1 MKHRTWKRWT
11 AALSA
16 AAILFTPLATRA
28 QSPGTERPTT
38 VVNHAIGAT
47 ATANNS
53 ETDYWGA
60 DKAIDGIVNRDE
72 KSKENQ
78 SRWSTNGGRTIDQVE
93 IRDKVLTV
101 NLGSVKSFDQ
111 LVLEWERANVTQFKI
126 EAAGENLEYSTIYEK
141 TDGAEIET
149 LTTTIDLE
157 QKQTAQYVR
166 LTVSGYTP
174 GDINWASVSLWEFE
188 ILETVPAEN
197 LALQGGVEAT
207 ADSVETSDFPAAKA
221 IDGDAN
227 RDVKPQSRWASAVA
241 DEGTNPAHWLALKFP
256 SQQTVGTVILEWE
269 RCNATQYQIQYKAG
283 DESEWTTAKSF
294 TQAPADHRDV
304 IVLDKPIQATQ
315 LRVYITE
322 SDASAEMNP
331 GQSWDNV
338 SIYEFEVY
346 AQTLDQGENPG
357 QPEGNDKPVVI
368 PELAEWTGGQ
378 GDFTI
383 TDATRL
389 MVNPAHKDALNTA
402 VTEFQADYKDVTGKT
417 ISVVE
422 GTEPKAGDF
431 YFTLGSADTDLGEE
445 GYLMKVTDS
454 LTLEAVDAQGVYWGT
469 RSVLQILSQNG
480 DTIPQ
485 GTARDYPAYEVRGF
499 MLDVGRKPISYEFLQ
514 TILKEMAWYKMND
527 FQLHL
532 NDNSFQKEYPDATV
546 EIAKKAYSGFRLEST
561 IKAGGLNKAD
571 LTSEDM
577 YYTKD
582 QMRTFIQEA
591 RALGIDVVPEFDT
604 PAHSLALTKV
614 RPDLIYEETLAG
626 VDHLNLHEKYD
637 ETISFVKSI
646 FNEYM
651 TGANPVFDQDTIVH
665 VGTDEYDAK
674 HKEEFRKYTDDMLKF
689 VQDSKRT
696 VRLWGS
702 LSMRPGTTQVRS
714 EGVQMNVWNVGWANP
729 NDMIRDG
736 YDIINT
742 DDTMLYIVPG
752 VTRPGLV
759 GPYYHDYLDSQW
771 LYNNWNPTKFGGGHT
786 VSADSEQLLGATF
799 AVWNDKSGV
808 HSNGITEQ
816 DIYDRFADALPALA
830 SKMWGDGKDLTYQ
843 QLVVAVDK
851 IGVAPNN
858 NPRYEASSVDG
869 QYLSYTFEDGQE
881 KEDVTANNRD
891 ITNLHN
897 VETQYGTL
905 KLLGNDSYVE
915 TGLDKLGFGNA
926 LEFDIT
932 LTEKPQPGQIL
943 FEADSEYDTH
953 DIRILDDG
961 TLGYTTELY
970 DYSFGYTLPVGET
983 VHLRIE
989 SILEHSALIVNGV
1002 RHEAVGRYSEEET
1015 GLNLT
1020 NIGYPS
1026 FVLPLQRIGSE
1037 TNAVK
1042 AFIDNV
1048 TVSVIPQAE
1057 NPVESFSATS
1067 EYSGDPIAKAFDGN
1081 TSTFWH
1087 SNWSP
1092 YEPLPVS
1099 VTINLK
1105 GQQTVTGF
1113 TYLPR
1118 QDGNNNGQVTKYDL
1132 EYKVNADDT
1141 EWISLV
1147 KDGVWQANAQKKTAT
1162 FDAVQASV
1170 IRFTAKEGTGD
1181 NSNPAYAC
1189 AAEFEVLLA
1198 EAGANQATLKAYADQ
1213 GGTATVSPETATIGE
1228 SATFTATA
1236 AQGYQFDGWYNLV
1249 GDKISGQATYTME
1262 VEGNLTL
1269 IAKFSKEET
1278 HTHELTKTEA
1288 KAPTCTEDGNIEYW
1302 HCDGCGK
1309 YFSDANGEDEISLA
1323 DTVVAATGHKLT
1335 KTEAKA
1341 PTCTEDGNIE
1351 YWHCDACG
1359 KYFSDAQGKVEIKL
1373 ADTVIAATGHHYE
1386 NGVCTVCGEKDPGYV
1401 EPTEK
1406 PEPSTQPTAEPTA
1419 KPTTQPTDQP
1429 ATTDAP
1435 QVTKNPED
1443 VQTGDQAPLMLYTV
1457 MLLGAGAC
1465 LVLAVA
1471 AAKRKNQG

>member
-16 AAILFTPLATRA
+16 AAILFTPLATWA
-28 QSPGTERPTT
+28 QSPGAETPTT
-38 VVNHAIGAT
+38 VVNHALGAT
-47 ATANNS
+47 VTANDT

-60 DKAIDGIVNRDE
+60 DKAVDGVVNRDE
-72 KSKENQ
+72 ANKQNQ
-78 SRWSTNGGRTIDQVE
+78 SRWSTNGARTFDQVE
-93 IRDKVLTV
+93 QKDKVLIV
-101 NLGSVKSFDQ
+101 DMGKDQSFDQ
-111 LVLEWERANVTQFKI
+111 LVLEWERANVTQFKV
-126 EAAGENLEYSTIYEK
+126 EGAGADQQYKTIYEK
-141 TDGAEIET
+141 TDGAEVDS

-157 QKQTAQYVR
+157 QKQTARYVR

-174 GDINWASVSLWEFE
+174 GDIDWASVSLWEFE
-188 ILETVPAEN
+188 ILETVAAEN
-197 LALQGGVEAT
+197 LARLDGVKAT
-207 ADSVETSDFPAAKA
+207 ADSKETADFPAEKA
-221 IDGDAN
+221 IDGQVD
-227 RDVKPQSRWASAVA
+227 RDGNHQSRWASAV
-241 DEGTNPAHWLALKFP
+241 DNDGSNPARWLALEFP
-256 SQQTVGTVILEWE
+256 TQQTVGTVILEWE
-269 RCNATQYQIQYKAG
+269 RRNATQYEIQYKANN
-283 DESEWTTAKSF
+283 DQADWTTAKAF
-294 TQAPADHRDV
+294 TQAPAQHRDV

-322 SDASAEMNP
+322 SDAGADMNP
-331 GQSWDNV
+331 GQAWDNV

-346 AQTLDQGENPG
+346 AQTLDQGEDPG
-357 QPEGNDKPVVI
+357 QPGDNAKPVVI
-368 PELAEWTGGQ
+368 PELAEWTGGT

-383 TDATRL
+383 TDDTRL
-389 MVNPAHKDALNTA
+389 MVNPQYKTQLQTA
-402 VTEFQADYKDVTGKT
+402 VTEFQVDYKDVTGKT
-417 ISVVE
+417 ITVVE

-431 YFTLGSADTDLGEE
+431 YFTLGSSDEGLGEE

-454 LTLEAVDAQGVYWGT
+454 LTLEAVNAQGVYWGT

-480 DTIPQ
+480 NTIPQ

-532 NDNSFQKEYPDATV
+532 NDNSFQKEYPNATV

-561 IKAGGLNKAD
+561 IKAGGLNQAD

-591 RALGIDVVPEFDT
+591 RALGIDIVPEFDT

-626 VDHLNLHEKYD
+626 VDHLNLHTKYN
-637 ETISFVKSI
+637 ETISFVQSI

-651 TGANPVFDQDTIVH
+651 TGANPVFDKNTIVH
-665 VGTDEYDAK
+665 VGTDEYDEK
-674 HKEEFRKYTDDMLKF
+674 YKEDFRKYTDDMLKF
-689 VQDSKRT
+689 VQDSGRT

-702 LSMRPGTTQVRS
+702 LSMRPGSTPVRS

-729 NDMIRDG
+729 NAMIQAG

-759 GPYYHDYLDSQW
+759 GPYYHDYLDSQG
-771 LYNNWNPTKFGGGHT
+771 LYNNWNPTKFGGGIT
-786 VSADSEQLLGATF
+786 VSGDSEQLLGATF

-816 DIYDRFADALPALA
+816 DIYDRFADALPAVS
-830 SKMWGDGKDLTYQ
+830 SKMWGNGKDLNYQ
-843 QLVVAVDK
+843 QLVAAVDK

-858 NPRYEASSVDG
+858 NPRYEASSVEG

-905 KLLGNDSYVE
+905 KLLGNDSYVD

-932 LTEKPQPGQIL
+932 LSQAAQPGQIL

-989 SILEHSALIVNGV
+989 SIQEHSALIVNGV

-1026 FVLPLQRIGSE
+1026 FVLPLQRIGSK
-1037 TNAVK
+1037 TNAVN
-1042 AFIDNV
+1042 AFVDNV

-1057 NPVESFSATS
+1057 NPVDSFSATS
-1067 EYSGDPIAKAFDGN
+1067 EYSGDPIANAFDGN

-1087 SNWSP
+1087 SNWKP
-1092 YEPLPVS
+1092 YEPLPAT

-1113 TYLPR
+1113 SYLPR
-1118 QDGNNNGQVTKYDL
+1118 QDGNSNGQVTKYDL
-1132 EYKVNADDT
+1132 KYKVNADDDQ
-1141 EWISLV
+1141 WITLV
-1147 KDGVWQANAQKKTAT
+1147 EDGVWQANAQKKTAT
-1162 FDAVQASV
+1162 FEPIQASV
-1170 IRFTAKEGTGD
+1170 IQFVAKEGTGD
-1181 NSNPAYAC
+1181 NANPAYAC

-1198 EAGANQATLKAYADQ
+1198 QAGANQATLKAYADQ
-1213 GGTATVSPETATIGE
+1213 GGTATVSKETATIGE
-1228 SATFTATA
+1228 SVTFTATA
-1236 AQGYQFDGWYNLV
+1236 TGDYQFDGWYNLV
-1249 GDKISGQATYTME
+1249 GEKVSDQATYTME

-1269 IAKFSKEET
+1269 VAKFSHEPV
-1278 HTHELTKTEA
+1278 HTHDLTKTEA

-1302 HCDGCGK
+1302 FCEGCGK
-1309 YFSDANGEDEISLA
+1309 YFSDAEGKTEISLA
-1323 DTVVAATGHKLT
+1323 DTVV
-1335 KTEAKA
+1335 
-1341 PTCTEDGNIE
+1341 P
-1351 YWHCDACG
+1351 
-1359 KYFSDAQGKVEIKL
+1359 
-1373 ADTVIAATGHHYE
+1373 ATGHHYE
-1386 NGVCTVCGEKDPGYV
+1386 HGVCTVCGEKDPGYV
-1401 EPTEK
+1401 EPSKK
-1406 PEPSTQPTAEPTA
+1406 PE
-1419 KPTTQPTDQP
+1419 PTTQPTDQP
-1429 ATTDAP
+1429 TTTDAP
-1435 QVTKNPED
+1435 KPTENPED
-1443 VQTGDQAPLMLYTV
+1443 VQTGDQAPLMLSTV
-1457 MLLGAGAC
+1457 MLLGAGVC
-1465 LVLAVA
+1465 LVLAVV
-1471 AAKRKNQG
+1471 AAKRKNRG

>member
-1 MKHRTWKRWT
+1 MLKKRRSASMKHRTWKRWT

-28 QSPGTERPTT
+28 QSPGSETPTT
-38 VVNHAIGAT
+38 VVNHALGT
-47 ATANNS
+47 TVTANDT
-53 ETDYWGA
+53 ETNYWGA
-60 DKAIDGIVNRDE
+60 DKAVDGIVNRDE
-72 KSKENQ
+72 ANKQNQ
-78 SRWSTNGGRTIDQVE
+78 SRWSTNGARTFDQVAQK
-93 IRDKVLTV
+93 DKVLTV
-101 NLGSVKSFDQ
+101 DLGSEKSFDQ
-111 LVLEWERANVTQFKI
+111 LVLEWER
-126 EAAGENLEYSTIYEK
+126 
-141 TDGAEIET
+141 
-149 LTTTIDLE
+149 
-157 QKQTAQYVR
+157 
-166 LTVSGYTP
+166 
-174 GDINWASVSLWEFE
+174 
-188 ILETVPAEN
+188 
-197 LALQGGVEAT
+197 
-207 ADSVETSDFPAAKA
+207 
-221 IDGDAN
+221 
-227 RDVKPQSRWASAVA
+227 
-241 DEGTNPAHWLALKFP
+241 
-256 SQQTVGTVILEWE
+256 
-269 RCNATQYQIQYKAG
+269 CNATQYEIQYKATNEG
-283 DESEWTTAKSF
+283 EWTTAKAF
-294 TQAPADHRDV
+294 TQAPAQHRDV

-322 SDASAEMNP
+322 SDAGAEMNP
-331 GQSWDNV
+331 GQTWDNV

-346 AQTLDQGENPG
+346 AQTLYQGEDPSQPG
-357 QPEGNDKPVVI
+357 DNAKPVVI
-368 PELAEWTGGQ
+368 PELAEWTGGT

-383 TDATRL
+383 TNDTRL
-389 MVNPAHKDALNTA
+389 VVNPQYKTQLQTA
-402 VTEFQADYKDVTGKT
+402 VTEFQVDYKDVTGKT
-417 ISVVE
+417 IAVVE
-422 GTEPKAGDF
+422 GTEPQAGDF
-431 YFTLGSADTDLGEE
+431 YFTLGSSDEGLGEE

-454 LTLEAVDAQGVYWGT
+454 LTLEAVNAQGVYWGT
-469 RSVLQILSQNG
+469 RSVLQILSQDG

-532 NDNSFQKEYPDATV
+532 NDNSFQKEYPNATV

-561 IKAGGLNKAD
+561 IKAGGLNQAD

-626 VDHLNLHEKYD
+626 VDHLNLHTKYD
-637 ETISFVKSI
+637 ETISFVQSI

-665 VGTDEYDAK
+665 VGTDEYDEK
-674 HKEEFRKYTDDMLKF
+674 YKEDFRKYTDDMLKF
-689 VQDSKRT
+689 VQDSGRT

-702 LSMRPGTTQVRS
+702 LSMRPGSTPVRS

-729 NDMIRDG
+729 NAMIQAG

-742 DDTMLYIVPG
+742 DDTMRYIVPG

-771 LYNNWNPTKFGGGHT
+771 LYNNWNPTKFGSNVT

-816 DIYDRFADALPALA
+816 DIYDRFADALPAVS
-830 SKMWGDGKDLTYQ
+830 SKMWGDGKDLSYQ
-843 QLVVAVDK
+843 QLVAAVDE

-858 NPRYEASSVDG
+858 NPRYEASSVEG

-905 KLLGNDSYVE
+905 KLLGNDSYVA

-926 LEFDIT
+926 LEFDIA
-932 LTEKPQPGQIL
+932 LAEEAKPGQIL

-989 SILEHSALIVNGV
+989 SIQENSALIVNGV

-1026 FVLPLQRIGSE
+1026 FVLPLQRIGSK
-1037 TNAVK
+1037 TNAVN
-1042 AFIDNV
+1042 AFVDNV

-1057 NPVESFSATS
+1057 NKVDSFSATS
-1067 EYSGDPIAKAFDGN
+1067 EYSGNPIVNAFDGN

-1092 YEPLPVS
+1092 YEPLPTT

-1113 TYLPR
+1113 SYLPR
-1118 QDGNNNGQVTKYDL
+1118 QDGNSNGQVTKYDL
-1132 EYKVNADDT
+1132 KYKVNADDDQ
-1141 EWISLV
+1141 WITLV
-1147 KDGVWQANAQKKTAT
+1147 EDGVWKANAQKKTAT
-1162 FDAVQASV
+1162 FEPVQASV
-1170 IRFTAKEGTGD
+1170 IQFVAKEGTGD
-1181 NSNPAYAC
+1181 NANPAYAC

-1213 GGTATVSPETATIGE
+1213 GGTATVSQETATIGE
-1228 SATFTATA
+1228 SVTFTATA
-1236 AQGYQFDGWYNLV
+1236 TGDYQFDGWYNLV
-1249 GDKISGQATYTME
+1249 GEKVSDQATYTMK

-1269 IAKFSKEET
+1269 IAKFEEKTQHT
-1278 HTHELTKTEA
+1278 HTVTLVKGTPA
-1288 KAPTCTEDGNIEYW
+1288 TCTEDGVKDYYV
-1302 HCDGCGK
+1302 CTCGAA
-1309 YFSDANGEDEISLA
+1309 FEDDAMTKPIDNLDEW
-1323 DTVVAATGHKLT
+1323 K
-1335 KTEAKA
+1335 
-1341 PTCTEDGNIE
+1341 
-1351 YWHCDACG
+1351 
-1359 KYFSDAQGKVEIKL
+1359 
-1373 ADTVIAATGHHYE
+1373 VIAALGHGETRLENQKEATCTAEGYTGDKVCTVCGETVEKGQVIPMKDHHYE
-1386 NGVCTVCGEKDPGYV
+1386 NGVCVDCGAKDPGYV
-1401 EPTEK
+1401 EPSEK
-1406 PEPSTQPTAEPTA
+1406 PEPTTEPTA

-1429 ATTDAP
+1429 AATDAP
-1435 QVTKNPED
+1435 KPTENPED
-1443 VQTGDQAPLMLYTV
+1443 VQTGDQAPLMLSTV

-1471 AAKRKNQG
+1471 TKRKNRG